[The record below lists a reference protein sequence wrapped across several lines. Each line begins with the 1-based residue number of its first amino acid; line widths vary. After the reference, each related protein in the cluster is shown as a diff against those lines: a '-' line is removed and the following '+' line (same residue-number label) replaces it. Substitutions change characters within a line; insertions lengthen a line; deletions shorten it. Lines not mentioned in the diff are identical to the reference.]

1 MGGGN
6 SGRPASV
13 LWGGGSEGLV
23 AQGFGYQATFA
34 ALETVVT
41 ERLNFHHIKD
51 SLSSRASNSRTR
63 PCADWNASEG
73 SAFSFLRGRWHQ
85 FKTLRAAH
93 LVAQPL
99 LAVHRDYRL

>member
-73 SAFSFLRGRWHQ
+73 SAFAVAPPISPRLSSRGALWVQ
-85 FKTLRAAH
+85 DAFACCTASE
-93 LVAQPL
+93 
-99 LAVHRDYRL
+99 